1 MEYKEQIKNKL
12 NNLPKN
18 PGVYFYYD
26 RNGKL
31 IYVGKASVLKHRVNS
46 YFRGAP
52 FDKTQGKHDLKTEKL
67 VSEIRDLKW
76 QETKSVIEA
85 LILESNL
92 IKKHQPKYNIQEKDD
107 KSFVQIALTNEEFPR
122 FVVFRPTEKEKV
134 GAKINKYFGPYTST
148 SAVNE
153 ILNILRKIFTY
164 RDCSKYKFSRF
175 AKKMSPCLYYP
186 LNLCPAPCARYI
198 SKEEYNEIIKQITDF
213 LSGKRKRV
221 ISELKKQMDKY
232 SKAKEYEKAAQI
244 RDRIYAFEHINDV
257 ALIKQE
263 RSLEQ
268 YSNIPGRIEVYDI
281 SNLGSQFAVGS
292 MVVFERGEVNK
303 DEYRKFRLRDAN
315 IQIYAND
322 ANKKNGYVQHIKSN
336 ENIKNYISSG
346 HSERSEESQPNR
358 SFAITQDNN
367 CDSSRL
373 RSNNK
378 KNGHP
383 EFISGSQKI
392 LKRVQNDKN
401 CLKSPIG
408 DPQMMAQVI
417 DRRFNNDWPNPN
429 LIILDGGKGQLSAV
443 LKTLK
448 DKKMKIP
455 VIAVA
460 KGPTRK
466 GFRLFKNSLAQNIVL
481 DRKFIERMRDE
492 AHRFA
497 INYHRKLKNKI
508 RY

>member
-1 MEYKEQIKNKL
+1 MNNANIQDKL
-12 NNLPKN
+12 DKLPKS

-26 RNGKL
+26 KNRKL
-31 IYVGKASVLKHRVNS
+31 IYIGKASVLKHRVNS
-46 YFRGAP
+46 YFIGA
-52 FDKTQGKHDLKTEKL
+52 HDIKTEKL
-67 VSEIRDLKW
+67 VSEIRDIKW

-107 KSFVQIALTNEEFPR
+107 KSFVQIALTDEDFPR

-153 ILNILRKIFTY
+153 ILNILRKVFTY

-186 LNLCPAPCARYI
+186 INLCPAPCAGYI
-198 SKEEYNEIIKQITDF
+198 SKEEYNEIVKQITDF

-232 SKAKEYEKAAQI
+232 SKTKEYEKAAQI

-292 MVVFERGEVNK
+292 MVVFENGEVNK
-303 DEYRKFRLRDAN
+303 DEYRKF
-315 IQIYAND
+315 
-322 ANKKNGYVQHIKSN
+322 KIKTVI
-336 ENIKNYISSG
+336 E
-346 HSERSEESQPNR
+346 
-358 SFAITQDNN
+358 
-367 CDSSRL
+367 
-373 RSNNK
+373 
-378 KNGHP
+378 
-383 EFISGSQKI
+383 
-392 LKRVQNDKN
+392 QNDT
-401 CLKSPIG
+401 
-408 DPQMMAQVI
+408 QMMAEVI
-417 DRRFNNDWPNPN
+417 SRRFGNNWEKPD
-429 LIILDGGKGQLSAV
+429 LMILDGGKGQLSAV

-448 DKKMKIP
+448 DKKIKIP

-466 GFRLFKNSLAQNIVL
+466 GFRLFKNNLAKNIVL

-497 INYHRKLKNKI
+497 INYQRKLQQKSIKS
-508 RY
+508 